1 MLASMINSVKADL
14 ALWMEKLKN
23 FEAEKKKSE
32 DELVKYAQEKKQMDE
47 DSKID
52 EETKKKLQ
60 GNWYISIQS
69 QFP

>member
-1 MLASMINSVKADL
+1 
-14 ALWMEKLKN
+14 MEKLKN

-60 GNWYISIQS
+60 GN
-69 QFP
+69 